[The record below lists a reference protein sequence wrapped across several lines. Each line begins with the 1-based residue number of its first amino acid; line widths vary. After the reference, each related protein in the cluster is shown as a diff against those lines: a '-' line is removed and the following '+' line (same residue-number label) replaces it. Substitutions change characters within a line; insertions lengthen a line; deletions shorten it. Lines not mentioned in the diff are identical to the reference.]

1 MIMRKKERT
10 NKNILNKN
18 NHLIYK
24 KKLNC
29 IIKIKVLSKIIEI
42 KKNKNSK
49 IKKIGNLSYLCI
61 IGLGTI

>member
-29 IIKIKVLSKIIEI
+29 IIKIKVLSKINEI

-49 IKKIGNLSYLCI
+49 IKKIKKYKTHYYI
-61 IGLGTI
+61 IFLQR

>member
-24 KKLNC
+24 KK
-29 IIKIKVLSKIIEI
+29 IKLHNKNKVLSKIIEI

-49 IKKIGNLSYLCI
+49 IKKIKKYKTHYYI
-61 IGLGTI
+61 IFL

>member
-10 NKNILNKN
+10 NKNILNN

-49 IKKIGNLSYLCI
+49 IKKIKKYKTHYYI
-61 IGLGTI
+61 IFL